1 MQFNFVVATNQVAV
15 ELWEKC
21 GFDIV
26 GTLYKAFK
34 HKEKGFVDVFVMYKW
49 FDQVTLCYQV

>member
-15 ELWEKC
+15 ELWKKC

-26 GTLYKAFK
+26 GTLQNAFN
-34 HKEKGFVDVFVMYKW
+34 HKDKGYVDAFVMYKW
-49 FDQVTLCYQV
+49 FGQ